1 MCQINVHARLFGKL
15 EYVVVTSFFSRIL
28 LKIGNEKASKAS
40 LFDHE
45 IQKITL
51 T

>member
-1 MCQINVHARLFGKL
+1 MVIL
-15 EYVVVTSFFSRIL
+15 ENQVSTYVVVTSFFSRIL